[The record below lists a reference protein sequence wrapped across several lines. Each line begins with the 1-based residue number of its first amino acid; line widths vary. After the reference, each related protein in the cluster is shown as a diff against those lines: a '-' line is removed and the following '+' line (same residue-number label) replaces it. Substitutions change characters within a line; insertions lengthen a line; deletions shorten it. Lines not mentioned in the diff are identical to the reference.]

1 MDCIDFQNSIID
13 LVQEY
18 EKEKNPVVLKEFR
31 YTSICESLNHI
42 FDDFQ
47 VSEMSTLSKLRT
59 LSQTKITL
67 SFYFNSHSDSE
78 KLQICK
84 YCLDYIEV
92 EIDILKSYSVNT
104 SLSIETKIKGPQPLR
119 WLGTMNDLMELI
131 CSLYYCGHIA
141 ENNGTRISFMRITRA
156 FETLFNLQLKD
167 PFKKRAQLAERKK
180 SPTPFLDTMK
190 RSFLDKMESVGL
202 WSTHL

>member
-1 MDCIDFQNSIID
+1 MDYINFQNSIID
-13 LVQEY
+13 LVQKY
-18 EKEKNPVVLKEFR
+18 EKEKSQVELKEFR

-42 FDDFQ
+42 FDDYKL
-47 VSEMSTLSKLRT
+47 SEMSMLTKLRT

-67 SFYFNSHSDSE
+67 SHYYNSQSGSE
-78 KLQICK
+78 KLSICK
-84 YCLDYIEV
+84 YCLEYIEV
-92 EIDILKSYSVNT
+92 EIDILKSYSANP
-104 SLSIETKIKGPQPLR
+104 SLAIETKIKGPQPLR

-131 CSLYYCGHIA
+131 CSLYYCGNIA

-180 SPTPFLDTMK
+180 SQTPFLDSMK
-190 RSFLDKMESVGL
+190 RSFIDKMESIGL
-202 WSTHL
+202 